1 VLAVDLLMLIL
12 ATDTSGK
19 YGSIALAR
27 CEGHGARVLDLVPL
41 QGGTF
46 SAQLVPQI
54 SQLLAKHNLSKS
66 DIDAFAVVSGPGS
79 FTGLRVGLA
88 AIKALAEILREPIVA
103 VSLLEVIA
111 FGLCSQAGDLYES
124 APAALQSDLG
134 RTGGEVL
141 TALDAGRNEVY
152 VGEYRLAGDRP
163 VCLAESLFTLDQ
175 LAQRASELPVC
186 TPDENVFARLP
197 SEDNGSGRPRV
208 FQVERPNASLVARL
222 GYEKILA
229 GQTIA
234 PEALD
239 ATYIRRADAEIKTAS
254 PKPS

>member
-1 VLAVDLLMLIL
+1 MLIL

-27 CEGHGARVLDLVPL
+27 CEDDAAHVLDLVPL

-88 AIKALAEILREPIVA
+88 AIKALAEILGKPIAA

-111 FGLCSQAGDLYES
+111 FGLTADSRDAS
-124 APAALQSDLG
+124 RSSRTALPPDSG
-134 RTGGEVL
+134 RTGIDVL

-152 VGEYRLAGDRP
+152 VGEYRLTADRP
-163 VCLAESLFTLDQ
+163 VCLAESLLTLDQ
-175 LAQRASELPVC
+175 LAQRTGELVC
-186 TPDENVFARLP
+186 TPDENVFARLT
-197 SEDNGSGRPRV
+197 SQDNKPGRQEV
-208 FQVERPNASLVARL
+208 VQVEPPNASLVARL
-222 GYEKILA
+222 GYQKILA
-229 GQTIA
+229 GRTIA
-234 PEALD
+234 PEAVD

-254 PKPS
+254 PKPA

>member
-1 VLAVDLLMLIL
+1 MLIL

-27 CEGHGARVLDLVPL
+27 CEDDSSNVLDLVPL

-66 DIDAFAVVSGPGS
+66 DIHAFAVVSGPGS

-88 AIKALAEILREPIVA
+88 AIKALAEILGKPIAA

-111 FGLCSQAGDLYES
+111 FRLAADSRNASRSSRS
-124 APAALQSDLG
+124 ALPPDIG
-134 RTGGEVL
+134 RTGVDVL

-152 VGEYRLAGDRP
+152 VGEYRLTADRP
-163 VCLAESLFTLDQ
+163 VCLAESLLTLDQ
-175 LAQRASELPVC
+175 LAQRASELVC
-186 TPDENVFARLP
+186 TPDENVFARLTFQ
-197 SEDNGSGRPRV
+197 DNGSGRQKVVKIEP
-208 FQVERPNASLVARL
+208 PNASLVARL
-222 GYEKILA
+222 GYQKILA
-229 GQTIA
+229 GQTVA

-239 ATYIRRADAEIKTAS
+239 ATYIRRADAEIKNVS
-254 PKPS
+254 PGLG